1 MGRRGQ
7 MGIGRDKGV
16 LEPPLRR
23 RMIRRRVAGVLRF
36 GVGRGED

>member
-7 MGIGRDKGV
+7 VGIGRDEGV

-23 RMIRRRVAGVLRF
+23 RMVSRRVAGVLRF
-36 GVGRGED
+36 RVGRGED